1 MSLPDLN
8 LKAFRRRAPTLEA
21 RFQSFSRHIADFSG
35 TAVAFTLAF
44 STVAVWGVTGPLFHF
59 SDGWQLV
66 INTGTTI
73 VTFLM
78 VFLIQNAQN
87 EDTRELHAKLDA
99 VLQEL
104 RAERGMLHDPELLT
118 LTPDEILEDV
128 RLGDG

>member
-1 MSLPDLN
+1 MFTLS
-8 LKAFRRRAPTLEA
+8 ARRARPRSRRLEA
-21 RFQSFSRHIADFSG
+21 TFQRLSRRMADFSG
-35 TAVAFTLAF
+35 TAVAFCLACL
-44 STVAVWGVTGPLFHF
+44 SLMLWLVTGPLFHF
-59 SDGWQLV
+59 SDAWQLV

-104 RAERGMLHDPELLT
+104 RAERGMMHDPGLLA
-118 LTPDEILEDV
+118 LTPDEIVQEV
-128 RLGDG
+128 RAGDD

>member
-1 MSLPDLN
+1 M
-8 LKAFRRRAPTLEA
+8 EA
-21 RFQSFSRHIADFSG
+21 RFQSFSRRIADFTG
-35 TAVAFTLAF
+35 TASSFTLALL
-44 STVAVWGVTGPLFHF
+44 AILVWAVTGPLFHF
-59 SDGWQLV
+59 SDAWQLV

-104 RAERGMLHDPELLT
+104 RAERGMVHDPELLQ
-118 LTPDEILEDV
+118 LTPDEILEEV
-128 RLGDG
+128 RAGEG

>member
-1 MSLPDLN
+1 MTHR
-8 LKAFRRRAPTLEA
+8 AFHPQLRLEV
-21 RFQSFSRHIADFSG
+21 RFQALSRRIADFSG
-35 TAVAFTLAF
+35 TALAFTCAA
-44 STVAVWGVTGPLFHF
+44 SSIVVWLITGPLFHY

-73 VTFLM
+73 ITFLM

-104 RAERGMLHDPELLT
+104 RAERNMIHDPELLQ
-118 LTPDEILEDV
+118 LTPDELLEEA
-128 RLGDG
+128 RAGD

>member
-1 MSLPDLN
+1 MTLHDLN
-8 LKAFRRRAPTLEA
+8 RLTRRPRLSLEA
-21 RFQSFSRHIADFSG
+21 QFQSLSRRIADFSG
-35 TAVAFTLAF
+35 TALAF
-44 STVAVWGVTGPLFHF
+44 IVAAASVVVWAITGPLFHY
-59 SDGWQLV
+59 SEGWQLV

-104 RAERGMLHDPELLT
+104 RAERGMIHDPELLA
-118 LTPDEILEDV
+118 LTPDEILEEV
-128 RLGDG
+128 RSGED

>member
-1 MSLPDLN
+1 MN
-8 LKAFRRRAPTLEA
+8 LSHTKSRPRRHRLEA
-21 RFQSFSRHIADFSG
+21 RFQSFSRRIADFTG
-35 TAVAFTLAF
+35 TASSFTLALL
-44 STVAVWGVTGPLFHF
+44 AILVWAANGPLFHF
-59 SDGWQLV
+59 SDAWQLV

-104 RAERGMLHDPELLT
+104 RAGRGMVHDPELLE
-118 LTPDEILEDV
+118 LTPDEILEEV
-128 RLGDG
+128 RAGEG

>member
-1 MSLPDLN
+1 MTISNTAAQIIRKPRL
-8 LKAFRRRAPTLEA
+8 TLEA
-21 RFQSFSRHIADFSG
+21 RFQSFSRRIADFSG
-35 TAVAFTLAF
+35 TALAFTAAF
-44 STVAVWGVTGPLFHF
+44 TIVLVWGVTGPLFHY
-59 SDGWQLV
+59 SDAWQLV

-104 RAERGMLHDPELLT
+104 RAERGMIHDADLLELS
-118 LTPDEILEDV
+118 PAEILEEV
-128 RLGDG
+128 RAGED

>member
-1 MSLPDLN
+1 MN
-8 LKAFRRRAPTLEA
+8 LSHTKSRPRRQRLEA
-21 RFQSFSRHIADFSG
+21 RFQSFSRRIADFTG
-35 TAVAFTLAF
+35 TASSFTLALL
-44 STVAVWGVTGPLFHF
+44 SILVWAATGPLFHF
-59 SDGWQLV
+59 SDAWQLV

-104 RAERGMLHDPELLT
+104 RAGRGMVHDPELLE
-118 LTPDEILEDV
+118 LTPDEILEEV
-128 RLGDG
+128 RAGEG

>member
-1 MSLPDLN
+1 MTHRELHLVRPQL
-8 LKAFRRRAPTLEA
+8 RLEA
-21 RFQSFSRHIADFSG
+21 RFQILSRRIADFSG
-35 TAVAFTLAF
+35 TAIAFTCAL
-44 STVAVWGVTGPLFHF
+44 STVLIWLVTGPLFHY

-104 RAERGMLHDPELLT
+104 RAERNMIHDPELLQ
-118 LTPDEILEDV
+118 LTPDELLEEA
-128 RLGDG
+128 RAGD